1 MMCGHEWKETGE
13 QGAHIDFK
21 YQGASGRHRH
31 ARVFAIY
38 VRCAY
43 CGQQGFRR
51 SGAASF
57 ILGAKTAKIPL
68 DATSSRCGLN

>member
-38 VRCAY
+38 VRCVY
-43 CGQQGFRR
+43 CGQQGFRKP
-51 SGAASF
+51 G
-57 ILGAKTAKIPL
+57 
-68 DATSSRCGLN
+68 SRVVYTWRGDGENPA